1 MWIENVP
8 RRPDFC
14 GRPSCPV
21 CYSWADD
28 DHTLAEAR
36 SNLLLGEQTYDFST
50 TTRVI
55 SGVAKMS
62 QDLLG
67 RSEGTAAEKEALQ
80 KAAEAIHER
89 NLMSEDEKRKESME
103 EAGFD
108 MQLAAAGAARR
119 REQAAIAA
127 RPHKTIDQMDI
138 TKVEEEADKIATEQ
152 KEVVAVAG
160 LPYSLSSTLSS
171 TLIRP
176 GKAMYY
182 DIIDDKLSPDPLM
195 YYGTSVGKP

>member
-14 GRPSCPV
+14 GRVGCPV
-21 CYSWADD
+21 CYNWADD

-50 TTRVI
+50 MTRVI
-55 SGVAKMS
+55 SGVAKMG

-67 RSEGTAAEKEALQ
+67 RTEGTTAEKEALQ
-80 KAAEAIHER
+80 KAAEVIHER
-89 NLMSEDEKRKESME
+89 NLMSEDEKRKESMDK
-103 EAGFD
+103 AGFD

-138 TKVEEEADKIATEQ
+138 SKVEKEADDAAAKQ
-152 KEVVAVAG
+152 KKEAAVEA
-160 LPYSLSSTLSS
+160 LSL
-171 TLIRP
+171 RP
-176 GKAMYY
+176 DLY
-182 DIIDDKLSPDPLM
+182 M
-195 YYGTSVGKP
+195 YYGTYVGKP